1 VKEFKQEELKMRSL
15 LDDMEQVFIGPRW
28 ENGRVVIRRMTR
40 EEFYSEESPMP
51 MDEEMEVLEDS
62 GDSESISVSAKSLA
76 AEVLLSSDQEVSKLV
91 DKMDTQSKGLGNSV
105 RASVSANKLAAEVI
119 LQCNAGTLLKTS
131 VTMFKQ
137 LEECMET
144 VRHSVDRPEDQKVT
158 QLEDPVVDQQVVKV
172 PEDQEVRVPVD
183 QVGENSG
190 NPFWIAPGK
199 PVVGCSMVPFGFC
212 LGGRFGQTISN
223 NDGLPK
229 DKIKLPPDKV
239 IPSSSGTQKSCLWG
253 EEAEKSL
260 RSSGS
265 EKPAPPR
272 KKERFK
278 TWRKYEWR
286 KINSSFSKE
295 TFFKRKRQKKMAKY
309 RQWMFQE
316 IEKEQEFF
324 NKSDGRKLQQMI
336 NIQQQ
341 IWNSGNEAR
350 TTGGEE
356 EALQWKKS
364 VFARLM
370 EKKPSAS
377 TNVYVKNCKILA

>member
-1 VKEFKQEELKMRSL
+1 VKEFTQEELKMRSL
-15 LDDMEQVFIGPRW
+15 LDDMEQVFVGPRW
-28 ENGRVVIRRMTR
+28 ENGRVVIGRMTR
-40 EEFYSEESPMP
+40 AEFYSDESPMS
-51 MDEEMEVLEDS
+51 MDEEMEVLDDS

-76 AEVLLSSDQEVSKLV
+76 AEVLLSSDQEVKV
-91 DKMDTQSKGLGNSV
+91 
-105 RASVSANKLAAEVI
+105 
-119 LQCNAGTLLKTS
+119 
-131 VTMFKQ
+131 
-137 LEECMET
+137 
-144 VRHSVDRPEDQKVT
+144 PEGQVVKEP
-158 QLEDPVVDQQVVKV
+158 EDPVVDQQVVKV
-172 PEDQEVRVPVD
+172 PEDQVVKVTEDQEVKVPDD
-183 QVGENSG
+183 QVVIDSG
-190 NPFWIAPGK
+190 NPFWIAQGK

-377 TNVYVKNCKILA
+377 TNVYVKKLQNTCIIFIINIDIS